1 MVGVST
7 VRLLP
12 VLRLAL
18 ASFEV
23 VSFLAFCDQQVQAL
37 SATSVRQGDDLADL
51 PSAFFLQHGHRK
63 LVFFFCVFAE
73 GDGQL

>member
-12 VLRLAL
+12 VLCLAL
-18 ASFEV
+18 ASFDGV
-23 VSFLAFCDQQVQAL
+23 FFLAFCDQQVQAL
-37 SATSVRQGDDLADL
+37 SVTSVRQCDDLADF

-63 LVFFFCVFAE
+63 LVFVFCVFAE